1 MSAISA
7 ADEIVSG
14 RGRGM
19 LAGREARYQAK
30 EIKKR
35 KSSKGKR
42 AKEIKQRKSKRGIK
56 KANIKERNQS
66 MRGKISE
73 NQTIEMIF
81 HNSTNDI

>member
-30 EIKKR
+30 EIKQR
-35 KSSKGKR
+35 ISSQGNR
-42 AKEIKQRKSKRGIK
+42 AKEIKERKS
-56 KANIKERNQS
+56 KANIKERN
-66 MRGKISE
+66 
-73 NQTIEMIF
+73 
-81 HNSTNDI
+81 